1 MKTTRS
7 VITISYLV
15 TKVALQRGYEPAA
28 NAELNHLLMKYT
40 HLLLV
45 NEYSHPQNN
54 QGCHKQHWD
63 GHKDN
68 PRACLMQEMMGRYWL
83 LIMSQPPLLNELG
96 SWVCIRLWSCLRSDW
111 LPSTVKHCPCAATGK
126 ANVNWCLNSIF
137 DRQHGL
143 SLSYICR
150 RHVYQNAQ
158 PNSKSLI
165 NDAKK
170 NVDEK
175 GSSNSTSLWIIE
187 RPWMEYVSP
196 SKVYLP
202 SGTWCTSILLMLTLP
217 YCLNCSGDQYQRE
230 SVGEL
235 LHVKLR
241 VEN

>member
-96 SWVCIRLWSCLRSDW
+96 SWVCVRLWSCLRSNR
-111 LPSTVKHCPCAATGK
+111 LPSEVILCPCAATGK
-126 ANVNWCLNSIF
+126 ANVNWYLNSIF
-137 DRQHGL
+137 DTQHGL
-143 SLSYICR
+143 SPGVPKKRNQTARI
-150 RHVYQNAQ
+150 
-158 PNSKSLI
+158 LI
-165 NDAKK
+165 TMQKK
-170 NVDEK
+170 AVDEK